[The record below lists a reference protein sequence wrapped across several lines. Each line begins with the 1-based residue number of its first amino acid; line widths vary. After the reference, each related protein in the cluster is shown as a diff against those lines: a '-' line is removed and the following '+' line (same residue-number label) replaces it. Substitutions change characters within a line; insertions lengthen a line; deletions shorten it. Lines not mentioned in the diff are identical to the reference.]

1 MNNMPNLPQHIILE
15 FLDYKLRNRKY
26 IKQIQKER
34 LDKMERLIFRYKN
47 YVDYYYSEEVEIYN
61 EITDEYRIEQYR
73 YIYFW
78 ISNKKYHNSS
88 INKYIVFKQ
97 SVYDTNDFSV
107 LNEYFDVDFDETEWP
122 YKPDV
127 PW

>member
-1 MNNMPNLPQHIILE
+1 MNNMPHLPQHIILE

-107 LNEYFDVDFDETEWP
+107 LNEYFDVDFDGTEWP
-122 YKPDV
+122 YEPDV

>member
-1 MNNMPNLPQHIILE
+1 MNNMPHLPQHIILE

-47 YVDYYYSEEVEIYN
+47 YVDYYSEEEEIY
-61 EITDEYRIEQYR
+61 DENTETYYIERYR

-78 ISNKKYHNSS
+78 ISNVIYHKCNIAKYV
-88 INKYIVFKQ
+88 VFKQ
-97 SVYDTNDFSV
+97 SVYDSNDFSV
-107 LNEYFDVDFDETEWP
+107 FIEYYDVDFDGTEWP
-122 YKPDV
+122 YEPDV